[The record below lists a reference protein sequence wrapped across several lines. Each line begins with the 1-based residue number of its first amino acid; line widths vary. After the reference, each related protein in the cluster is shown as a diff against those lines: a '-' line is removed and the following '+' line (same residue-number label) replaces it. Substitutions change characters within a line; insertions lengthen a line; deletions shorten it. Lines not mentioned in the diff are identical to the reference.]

1 MEKVCLECSGRLDFY
16 GSSRRHKN
24 VWLYAC
30 HKCNILWR
38 LCVNPDSPKKTE
50 ELKKSSRKLSE
61 WNPTLDDF

>member
-1 MEKVCLECSGRLDFY
+1 MEKVCLECSGKLDFY

-38 LCVNPDSPKKTE
+38 LVMTAENPKVFE
-50 ELKKSSRKLSE
+50 MKKSSLKLPE
-61 WNPTLDDF
+61 WNPTLDDS